1 MSEYTN
7 PQFKIISD
15 GTTDG
20 TILVGPNNTPIGMC
34 EKLVWEMSSDSTISK
49 LQVTLINVPIEV
61 TVPEENVTVI
71 KKSVQEYADEHNL
84 TGFVEQFNQVQK

>member
-1 MSEYTN
+1 
-7 PQFKIISD
+7 
-15 GTTDG
+15 
-20 TILVGPNNTPIGMC
+20 
-34 EKLVWEMSSDSTISK
+34 MSSDSTISK